1 MIQSSRI
8 QILCDAPERPD
19 ADYVLYWM
27 QQSQRAVFNP
37 ALELAVEEANARDLP
52 VLVGFGLTAGY
63 PEANARHYAFLLQGL
78 QDVAAALT
86 GRGIGF
92 VVRQGDPA
100 DVAAELSRRAALV
113 ICDRGYLKPQVAWRR
128 SLADRAD
135 VRVVQAEGDAV
146 VPLEVASSKH
156 EFAARTI
163 RPKIQ
168 RRMDEFIEPLEARP
182 VRRRWSGRLPDA
194 VDLSRI
200 PAVLK
205 ALGVDESVPPVRRF
219 AGGYTEARRRLDAF
233 LEGGFA
239 RYGAQR
245 GKPEAAAASHM
256 SPYLHFGQI
265 SPVEIA
271 LAVRAASS
279 GQSEDRA
286 SYLEELIVRR
296 ELAFNHVA
304 YEPAY
309 DSYAALP
316 EWARKTLAAHA
327 GDPRPHLYSPEE
339 LEAGA
344 THDRYWNAAMLEM
357 RASGYMHNHLRM
369 YWGKKVLEWSRTP
382 KAAFETLLRMNNR
395 WFLDG
400 RDANSF
406 TNVGWIFGLHDRP
419 WGAQPVFGTVRSM
432 GRNTF
437 RKFDA
442 EAYVRAVEALAAD
455 EDHGEGLGAA
465 GAT

>member
-1 MIQSSRI
+1 MIQTSRI
-8 QILCDAPERPD
+8 QTLCEAPPRNE

-37 ALELAVEEANARDLP
+37 ALEIAVEEANARDLP
-52 VLVGFGLTAGY
+52 VLVGFGLTARY

-78 QDVAAALT
+78 QDVASRLAE
-86 GRGIGF
+86 RGIGF
-92 VVRQGDPA
+92 VVRLGEPP
-100 DVAAELSRRAALV
+100 DVALELSRRGAIV
-113 ICDRGYLKPQVAWRR
+113 VCDRGYLKPQVAWRR
-128 SLADRAD
+128 TLAIAAE
-135 VRVVQAEGDAV
+135 VRVLQVEGDAV
-146 VPLEVASSKH
+146 VPVEVASTKH

-168 RRMDEFIEPLEARP
+168 RRMDEFIEPLEPRP
-182 VRRRWSGRLPDA
+182 LRRRWAGPTPA
-194 VDLSRI
+194 GLSLRETA
-200 PAVLK
+200 PVLQ
-205 ALGVDESVPPVRRF
+205 ALGVDNAVPPVKRF
-219 AGGYTEARRRLDAF
+219 TGGYGEARRRLDAF
-233 LEGGFA
+233 LEDGFS

-256 SPYLHFGQI
+256 SPYLHYGHI

-271 LAVRAASS
+271 LAVRAAAHA
-279 GQSEDRA
+279 QSEDRT

-296 ELAFNHVA
+296 ELAINHVA
-304 YEPAY
+304 FEPAY
-309 DSYAALP
+309 DSYAAVP

-327 GDPRPHLYSPEE
+327 LDPRPHLYTPDEF
-339 LEAGA
+339 EAGA

-357 RASGYMHNHLRM
+357 RATGYMHNHLRM
-369 YWGKKVLEWSRTP
+369 YWGKKVLEWSARP
-382 KAAFETLLRMNNR
+382 EQAFETLLRLNNR

-406 TNVGWIFGLHDRP
+406 MNVGWIFGLHDRP
-419 WGAQPVFGTVRSM
+419 WGPQPVFGTVRSM

-442 EAYVRAVEALAAD
+442 DAYVRVVEALAA
-455 EDHGEGLGAA
+455 HEGHSGRLAA
-465 GAT
+465 GAV